1 MQTLADMLVD
11 NIEAWAAGAPKNI
24 VA

>member
-11 NIEAWAAGAPKNI
+11 NLEAWVAGSPTN
-24 VA
+24 VV